1 MPPSRKAIRRQVMG
15 PDSAP
20 ESESDSII
28 KVLIST
34 DNHLGYLEK
43 DPVRGDDSF
52 RAFEEVLHIA
62 KANNV
67 DMVLLGGDLFHDN
80 KPTRSTIV
88 KTMRLLRSVCLS
100 RGGSIPLAVRSDPS
114 IINYMNPSV
123 AVSLPVFVIH
133 GNHDDPTGA
142 TGLEALS
149 ALDVLAEA
157 GLITYFGKVA
167 SSKRIELAPI
177 MLTKGHTALAL
188 YGLGNVRDEVLY
200 HTWAKEGNVKWLSP
214 MTDTSV
220 RETQRHDADD
230 IDEDA
235 GAGGRG
241 NSDGEFRWFNL
252 LVLHQ
257 NRVVRGT
264 TKGISETLLP
274 QWLDYVVWGHE
285 HDSIPKLTH
294 TTPPVV
300 QPGSTVA
307 TSLSVGESKPKHAV
321 LLEVWRGKLKH
332 RIIPLQTVRNF
343 RFHDVSLSESKA
355 AEGSSLSETDPKT
368 VTSFL
373 DGIVRDMASEM
384 EAEFDEKVSKFRT
397 GAFVPEETGVKY
409 PPDSYYIERLSRLVR
424 QPLVRLR
431 VEMSGNWEVPNP
443 QRFGQEFLGRVASAA
458 DVLLFYR
465 SKRRLKTTR
474 TAFSGY
480 SADGGITNGDGVD
493 INGDDMEDEEDMMLT
508 QNEGEQRDV
517 VQIPKLVQYY
527 LYHSKAGGTG
537 LRFLE
542 LDRLTGAVD
551 HFVNKAENKAISEYV
566 SSYLK
571 VQQDKTLDEVQKDTG
586 LDETKL
592 LEKFKEGANEA
603 AKRVIREEAEKKRL
617 ALAQSEVDAL
627 VRANGTNGVDG
638 DDNGTDSR
646 TAHNDSIMRRAKD
659 SMEPSASSRQ
669 VDDED
674 DEDGIGNNNH
684 NGDLM
689 IDGNGG
695 GTSHKLEPQ
704 PASSNASA
712 VVDDPGNVDFNI
724 AMDDV
729 HAVLTSVPKLAQQIE
744 NIRPLADD
752 SDDDNGDDDGG
763 GQSKPTRSRTAT
775 GRGARGGRGSRG
787 GRGGRGRK
795 TSTTTAGAR
804 TGRGIDSYMN
814 KAPAS
819 AAAPAATSTTRRTT
833 SRRSAALAASKA
845 NESIVLDSDNDE
857 DEIQPQVTAP
867 SRRLARA
874 RVQPQSQQQR
884 SRRRPV
890 SLEDDDDDDLVK
902 EDEIK
907 DDYNSDK
914 DDDVDVE
921 MEDYVQVTAS
931 ARKRRPRTTA
941 ASGRA
946 SQRQRSDTAS
956 ASLVSGGAA
965 TPRRSAFAERARTRR
980 NTSTINVDEASGDDA
995 M

>member
-1 MPPSRKAIRRQVMG
+1 MPPSRKATRRRVMG

-80 KPTRSTIV
+80 KPSRSTIV

-100 RGGSIPLAVRSDPS
+100 RGGSVPLAVRSDPS

-123 AVSLPVFVIH
+123 AVSLPVFAIH

-177 MLTKGHTALAL
+177 MLTKGHTALSL

-214 MTDTSV
+214 MTDTSL

-230 IDEDA
+230 IDEDT
-235 GAGGRG
+235 GASRG
-241 NSDGEFRWFNL
+241 NGHGEFRWFNL

-274 QWLDYVVWGHE
+274 RWLDYVVWGHE

-307 TSLSVGESKPKHAV
+307 TSLSVGESKSKHAV

-343 RFHDVSLSESKA
+343 RFHDLSLSESKA

-373 DGIVRDMASEM
+373 DGVVRGLASEM

-397 GAFVPEETGVKY
+397 GTFVPEETGVKY
-409 PPDSYYIERLSRLVR
+409 PPDSYYIERLNRLVR

-480 SADGGITNGDGVD
+480 SGDGGITNGDGAD

-527 LYHSKAGGTG
+527 LYHSRAGGTG
-537 LRFLE
+537 LKFLE

-551 HFVNKAENKAISEYV
+551 HFVNKAENKAISDYV

-617 ALAQSEVDAL
+617 AQAQSEVDAL

-674 DEDGIGNNNH
+674 DDD
-684 NGDLM
+684 DLM
-689 IDGNGG
+689 MDGNGG
-695 GTSHKLEPQ
+695 GASRKRREPQ
-704 PASSNASA
+704 AASSNASA
-712 VVDDPGNVDFNI
+712 VVDDAGNVDFNM

-729 HAVLTSVPKLAQQIE
+729 HTVLTSVPKLAQQIE

-752 SDDDNGDDDGG
+752 SDDDVDGDGG
-763 GQSKPTRSRTAT
+763 GQSKATKSRAAT

-795 TSTTTAGAR
+795 TSTTPAGAR
-804 TGRGIDSYMN
+804 TGRGIDSYMT
-814 KAPAS
+814 KTPVS
-819 AAAPAATSTTRRTT
+819 AGALATTSTGRRTT
-833 SRRSAALAASKA
+833 SRRSAAVAASKA

-867 SRRLARA
+867 NRRLARA
-874 RVQPQSQQQR
+874 RVQPQPQQQR

-890 SLEDDDDDDLVK
+890 SLEDDDDDLIN

-907 DDYNSDK
+907 DDDNSDK
-914 DDDVDVE
+914 DDDDVE

-941 ASGRA
+941 ASARA

-956 ASLVSGGAA
+956 ASLVSAGAA